1 MNASVLCDHL
11 GLPWPHTR
19 APSSVSWHGK
29 DACNLS
35 TGDNLDKKC
44 SWFYTKEKG
53 CWKGWAQSSPCLR
66 SCVRTSLL
74 SDDLPSCRALP
85 VYNRWFEHSKH
96 KVKHFSRL
104 SCPFLG
110 FESSISH
117 LCLKVVCLTSPS
129 MPGFNLTMVS
139 FPGFEELLRFQG
151 HLLNSHDHLCS
162 LQPPT
167 ESFYEMQVEIY
178 WLERGWFWIFYVYI
192 QIPSTL
198 QMCPDSGMVWSHAI
212 LSWIVCHVEEALSI
226 VTCNLLTSQLQ
237 EVPSVPALGKTG
249 TEHSVLAWPEKQDL
263 CHHLLYFSLGNK

>member
-1 MNASVLCDHL
+1 M
-11 GLPWPHTR
+11 
-19 APSSVSWHGK
+19 SWHGK

-129 MPGFNLTMVS
+129 MEGAQTPCL
-139 FPGFEELLRFQG
+139 FQIAMLG
-151 HLLNSHDHLCS
+151 VN
-162 LQPPT
+162 
-167 ESFYEMQVEIY
+167 
-178 WLERGWFWIFYVYI
+178 G
-192 QIPSTL
+192 PSPAPFL
-198 QMCPDSGMVWSHAI
+198 
-212 LSWIVCHVEEALSI
+212 
-226 VTCNLLTSQLQ
+226 
-237 EVPSVPALGKTG
+237 PSVPG
-249 TEHSVLAWPEKQDL
+249 TRGVTPFVCLHSL
-263 CHHLLYFSLGNK
+263 HLSKGMTHLPHIS